1 MTFTSPY
8 KWRQEIALPAIV
20 IAHYKAHYLFVS
32 IANHLL
38 ARDRRICPG
47 CPGIQKSQEIK
58 DFRNGSDCRA
68 RIVSRSFLLNG
79 NDRAE
84 AVYLFHLWLFQ
95 HSHKV
100 LGISGQRIHVTPLSF
115 RIYRIE
121 GQ

>member
-1 MTFTSPY
+1 MTLTAPHER
-8 KWRQEIALPAIV
+8 RQEITLPAIV
-20 IAHYKAHYLFVS
+20 ITHNQAHYLLVS
-32 IANHLL
+32 IADHFLTG
-38 ARDRRICPG
+38 DRRICTG

-68 RIVSRSFLLNG
+68 RIVSRGFLLNG

-84 AVYLFHLWLFQ
+84 AVYLFHLRLFQ

-100 LGISGQRIHVTPLSF
+100 LGISGQRIHITSLSF